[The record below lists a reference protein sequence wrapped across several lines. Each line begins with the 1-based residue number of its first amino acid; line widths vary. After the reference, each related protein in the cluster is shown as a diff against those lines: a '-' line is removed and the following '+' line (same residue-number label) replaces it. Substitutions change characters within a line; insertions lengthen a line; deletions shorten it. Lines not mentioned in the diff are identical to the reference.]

1 MKQKHRQPKKGKPVN
16 WGLVVFEAIGWLV
29 LASMLLGI
37 YISSK
42 TISVILD
49 SKPMVQL
56 SADTTGIVRLEGLV
70 DSEIE
75 ITEPGTL
82 RHSYALVQKEL
93 FNWECSRSCDY
104 KLNQDA
110 KPKVSGSISVNG
122 SEVQADRYLIYKSWL
137 PLNSET
143 VEPEHLFRIYEGGTI
158 RPLLVEEH
166 KNIAYGYRTVSP
178 GERITVIGNAVNGQI
193 ESFTISGNE
202 EPVVLIGDN
211 IEQMV
216 AKEKEARTFYIII
229 GCFIMLFLLPATIG
243 RLRRQ
248 HKSARR

>member
-49 SKPMVQL
+49 AKPIVQL

-75 ITEPGTL
+75 VTEPGTL
-82 RHSYALVQKEL
+82 RHTYALVQKEL
-93 FNWECSRSCDY
+93 FNWACSRSCDY
-104 KLNQDA
+104 KPDQDA
-110 KPKVSGSISVNG
+110 KPKVSGSISVND
-122 SEVQADRYLIYKSWL
+122 SKIQADRYLFYKSWL
-137 PLNSET
+137 PLDSET
-143 VEPEHLFRIYEGGTI
+143 VEPEHLSRIYEGGTT
-158 RPLLVEEH
+158 RPLFVEEH
-166 KNIAYGYRTVSP
+166 KNKAYGYRTVSP
-178 GERITVIGNAVNGQI
+178 GERITVIGHAVNGQI
-193 ESFTISGNE
+193 EPFTISGNE

-211 IEQMV
+211 IGQMV
-216 AKEKEARTFYIII
+216 AKEKEARTFYILI
-229 GCFIMLFLLPATIG
+229 GLFVMLFLLPAMIG
-243 RLRRQ
+243 RFRRQ
-248 HKSARR
+248 NKRARS